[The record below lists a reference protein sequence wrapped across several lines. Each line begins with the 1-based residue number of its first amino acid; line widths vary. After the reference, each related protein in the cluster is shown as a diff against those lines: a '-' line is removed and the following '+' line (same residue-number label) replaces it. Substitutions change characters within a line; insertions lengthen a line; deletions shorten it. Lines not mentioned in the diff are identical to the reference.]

1 MNKKIDIIEDLNGN
15 KIVMIQDIR
24 FRGKRKIKWDEVEQ
38 YLKEY
43 VGECYEILETA
54 EKVYIG
60 PDFPDEFSGSE
71 DTARLM
77 GTLAK
82 AKANAVQGLRELIV
96 TAGNKR
102 YQENQN
108 EKHYQDAEKGW
119 YRYTVRFALPVYDD
133 NGELKSSNYFRI
145 ELLIRHANDGK
156 LYLYDLVNIKK
167 LKIQA

>member
-1 MNKKIDIIEDLNGN
+1 MEKKIDIIEDLNGN

-24 FRGKRKIKWDEVEQ
+24 FRGKRKIKWEEVEK

-60 PDFPDEFSGSE
+60 TDFPDEFSGSM
-71 DTARLM
+71 DTARLK

-82 AKANAVQGLRELIV
+82 AKANVTQGIPALIRI
-96 TAGNKR
+96 AANKR
-102 YQENQN
+102 YQDNLN
-108 EKHYQDAEKGW
+108 SKHNSDAGKGW

-133 NGELKSSNYFRI
+133 YDELQRSNYFRI

-156 LYLYDLVNIKK
+156 MYLYDLVNIKK
-167 LKIQA
+167 IRM

>member
-1 MNKKIDIIEDLNGN
+1 MEKKIDIIEDLNGN

-43 VGECYEILETA
+43 VGECYEIIETA

-60 PDFPDEFSGSE
+60 TDFPDEFAWSN
-71 DTARLM
+71 DTKRLM

-82 AKANAVQGLRELIV
+82 AKANAVQGIPALIKI
-96 TAGNKR
+96 ADNKR
-102 YQENQN
+102 YQENLN
-108 EKHYQDAEKGW
+108 DKHNSDAEKGW
-119 YRYTVRFALPVYDD
+119 YRCTVRFALPVYDD
-133 NGELKSSNYFRI
+133 HGELQNSNYFRI
-145 ELLIRHANDGK
+145 QLLIRHANDGN

-167 LKIQA
+167 MKNTV